1 MDKDL
6 EIIAKDLAENLEVAC
21 SIMKTNDTLNDYTY
35 VNDEDILNS
44 YKKYGGYNI
53 DDIICLIRIERLFG
67 LKYISDEKRKEL
79 IQLYKDYKVLSNVIC
94 SIEIDTLFGE
104 SDVSLSRDEYYKMC
118 ANLDKMA
125 NELGKYGIIESFQ
138 YYDAFINQIDS
149 DIRKFAKKRNNSK

>member
-6 EIIAKDLAENLEVAC
+6 EIIAQDLAENLEVAC
-21 SIMKTNDTLNDYTY
+21 SIMKANDTLNDHTY

-53 DDIICLIRIERLFG
+53 KDIICLIRIDRLFD

-104 SDVSLSRDEYYKMC
+104 SDVSLSQDEYHKMC
-118 ANLDKMA
+118 AKSSDMA
-125 NELGKYGIIESFQ
+125 NELRKYGIIESFQ